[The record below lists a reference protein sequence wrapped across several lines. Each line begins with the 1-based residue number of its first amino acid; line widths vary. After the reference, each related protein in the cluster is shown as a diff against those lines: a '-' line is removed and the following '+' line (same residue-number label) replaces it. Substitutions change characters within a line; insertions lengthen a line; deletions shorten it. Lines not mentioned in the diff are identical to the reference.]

1 MRLVSST
8 SPTMLAIIMA
18 VLLLVTLPDYAGA
31 DPSYT
36 VAQGDTAAFPS
47 DSNPQ
52 AIDPGWYIL
61 SKNGQYVAS
70 DGNHYPVGGNGWYV
84 NSCDGANI
92 IVTAPPNAPIDT
104 GYYVHSRAGSNTRTT
119 AAYFAVT
126 APSNLLPQGGTATFP
141 GNPNVE
147 YGDLRSGWDIQSSTG
162 AFVAAD
168 YAPNG
173 WRVTAPDNGATMT
186 VSAPSNA
193 QAGNG
198 YYVEIYAPTLAHS
211 STAAA
216 NFAVTA
222 PASSYLYVSYLGG
235 TTVDMVDPVTFKIV
249 KTISGINASNGTYG
263 IAESV
268 DGTKVYTGRGTLY
281 ALDSL
286 SGNVL
291 ASVSVPVYGLS
302 LAVSPDGKRVYGANG
317 YGGYAVYDAS
327 SLSVLHSQV
336 STYGDIDI
344 GQTLIA
350 VSPDNTLFAVCNF
363 YGSGVSIYRTND
375 YTLVANVP
383 VPSALGCVFSK
394 DSHSLFVTEYSYSK
408 VAVISTGTGAVT
420 KVLPV
425 GVGPEDIA
433 ISTDGGKVFVVN
445 DNNSFLSVIDTA
457 TLTVTN
463 SGTTGYGGDSI
474 AYSVDGQH
482 LYTAV
487 SGLLLEIDPITLQI
501 TRQLA
506 VNGTVEGLTTAVP
519 H

>member
-1 MRLVSST
+1 
-8 SPTMLAIIMA
+8 
-18 VLLLVTLPDYAGA
+18 LPITEGF
-31 DPSYT
+31 YT
-36 VAQGDTAAFPS
+36 G
-47 DSNPQ
+47 
-52 AIDPGWYIL
+52 
-61 SKNGQYVAS
+61 
-70 DGNHYPVGGNGWYV
+70 
-84 NSCDGANI
+84 
-92 IVTAPPNAPIDT
+92 
-104 GYYVHSRAGSNTRTT
+104 
-119 AAYFAVT
+119 
-126 APSNLLPQGGTATFP
+126 
-141 GNPNVE
+141 
-147 YGDLRSGWDIQSSTG
+147 
-162 AFVAAD
+162 
-168 YAPNG
+168 
-173 WRVTAPDNGATMT
+173 
-186 VSAPSNA
+186 
-193 QAGNG
+193 
-198 YYVEIYAPTLAHS
+198 
-211 STAAA
+211 
-216 NFAVTA
+216 
-222 PASSYLYVSYLGG
+222 SYLYVSYLGG
-235 TTVDMVDPVTFKIV
+235 STVDVVDPVTFKIV
-249 KTISGINASNGTYG
+249 KTISGINAGNGTYG

-291 ASVSVPVYGLS
+291 ASVSAPVYGLS

-487 SGLLLEIDPITLQI
+487 NGLLLEIDPITLQI